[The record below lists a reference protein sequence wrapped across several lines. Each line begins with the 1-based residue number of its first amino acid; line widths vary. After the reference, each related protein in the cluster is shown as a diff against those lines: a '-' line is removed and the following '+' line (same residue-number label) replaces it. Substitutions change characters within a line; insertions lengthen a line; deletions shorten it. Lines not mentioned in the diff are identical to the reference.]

1 MIAATGGEG
10 NRTEVV
16 ASQGTCEFLARED
29 NWHGKF
35 KR

>member
-1 MIAATGGEG
+1 VIAATGGEG

-16 ASQGTCEFLARED
+16 ASQGTCRFVAREG

-35 KR
+35 EC